1 VAELT
6 ITPAPPDDP
15 ARAVVPVAYN
25 QRDAAAAMG
34 VCPRTLRAWEAKGL
48 LRATTIG
55 GVKRY
60 AAAELQRLADPD
72 GGTSK

>member
-6 ITPAPPDDP
+6 TTPAPPDDATRP
-15 ARAVVPVAYN
+15 LVPVAYN

-34 VCPRTLRAWEAKGL
+34 VCPRTLREWEAKGL
-48 LRATTIG
+48 LRATTID

-60 AAAELQRLADPD
+60 AVAELRRLADPA
-72 GGTSK
+72 GGTNK